1 MTAVNI
7 IVIVLALIFFAALFL
22 ALVSISP
29 KESLDDQAE
38 AIRRNA
44 EEREQKKRL
53 REMKRQ
59 RRRMYEI
66 NHFTQFLLYL

>member
-59 RRRMYEI
+59 RRRMYE
-66 NHFTQFLLYL
+66 

>member
-53 REMKRQ
+53 RELKRQ
-59 RRRMYEI
+59 RRRMYE
-66 NHFTQFLLYL
+66 